1 MKSKTSIIQETPQT
15 TLNAWC
21 RLNDARTRSG
31 QTPVDLRSFIQSKTP
46 LRDKIKA
53 GRGHLLC
60 YVLSRG
66 SPLDSVTPCGVF

>member
-53 GRGHLLC
+53 ERSAKMAWAC
-60 YVLSRG
+60 D
-66 SPLDSVTPCGVF
+66 PKTA